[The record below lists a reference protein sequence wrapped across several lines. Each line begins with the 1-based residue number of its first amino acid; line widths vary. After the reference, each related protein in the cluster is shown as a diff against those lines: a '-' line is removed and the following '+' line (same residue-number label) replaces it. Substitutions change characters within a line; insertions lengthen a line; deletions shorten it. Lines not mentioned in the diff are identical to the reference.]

1 MRTLLV
7 TSLTLLGMRRHLVGV
22 LCLVLA
28 VVHAAVTPLAHAS
41 PPDPVWMDGFFDDDD
56 NSILSITSSTA
67 LLDSFPRRNWSIFSV
82 SGPAHVQEVRGL
94 APAQYCSA
102 VDVRAP
108 PRS

>member
-1 MRTLLV
+1 MTRQ
-7 TSLTLLGMRRHLVGV
+7 LVGV
-22 LCLVLA
+22 LWLVLA
-28 VVHAAVTPLAHAS
+28 VVHAAVTPLAHAT
-41 PPDPVWMDGFFDDDD
+41 PPDPVWVDGFFDDDDND

-67 LLDSFPRRNWSIFSV
+67 TLDSFSRRNWSIFSV
-82 SGPAHVQEVRGL
+82 SRPAHVLEVRGL

>member
-1 MRTLLV
+1 MTRQ
-7 TSLTLLGMRRHLVGV
+7 LVGV
-22 LCLVLA
+22 LWLVLA
-28 VVHAAVTPLAHAS
+28 VVHAAVTPLAHAT
-41 PPDPVWMDGFFDDDD
+41 PPDPVWVDGFFDDDDND

-67 LLDSFPRRNWSIFSV
+67 TLDSFSRRNWSIFSV
-82 SGPAHVQEVRGL
+82 SRPAHVLDVRGL